1 MYIINTCTNSQDP
14 FPIPRPHFDLLTSLF
29 IWVNWDSNRTITPLL
44 YPISITVCLGML
56 FWVMTLYI
64 SRLGGISIVDW
75 LKASWLKAPLSSKS
89 VNWCQITLLTA
100 LLGIITNLAGLVD
113 ATFSQVRS
121 IAELTNQLCGTI
133 GLPVARAVNI
143 IKCTQAPV
151 TAASVSPSIV
161 ANTPASRLVPL
172 KLLAGSMLLLLLP
185 LLLIVLERLRRLVR
199 RFVEILI
206 PIVTIP
212 LATVILAALGISMGP
227 LARVILS
234 TIHIM
239 TIITTSVGT
248 TTSAS
253 FPFSSPF
260 PSSIVRITSNM
271 IDLLSWL

>member
-14 FPIPRPHFDLLTSLF
+14 FPVPRPHFDLLTSLF

-121 IAELTNQLCGTI
+121 IAKLTNQLCGTI

-206 PIVTIP
+206 PIVAIP
-212 LATVILAALGISMGP
+212 LATVILAALGIFMGP
-227 LARVILS
+227 MARIILS

-239 TIITTSVGT
+239 TIITTSVST

>member
-1 MYIINTCTNSQDP
+1 MYMINTCTNSQDP
-14 FPIPRPHFDLLTSLF
+14 FPVPRPHFDLLTSLF

-75 LKASWLKAPLSSKS
+75 LQASWLKAPLSSKS

-143 IKCTQAPV
+143 IKCTQAPI

-185 LLLIVLERLRRLVR
+185 LLLIGLERMRRLVR
-199 RFVEILI
+199 WFIEILI

-212 LATVILAALGISMGP
+212 LAAVILATLGISM
-227 LARVILS
+227 ACVILS

-239 TIITTSVGT
+239 TIITTSVST

>member
-56 FWVMTLYI
+56 VWVMTLYI

-185 LLLIVLERLRRLVR
+185 LLLIGLERMRRLVR
-199 RFVEILI
+199 WFIEILI
-206 PIVTIP
+206 PIITIP
-212 LATVILAALGISMGP
+212 LAAVTLATLGISMVC
-227 LARVILS
+227 VILS

-239 TIITTSVGT
+239 TIITTSVST
-248 TTSAS
+248 TPSAS
-253 FPFSSPF
+253 FPFPSPF
-260 PSSIVRITSNM
+260 PSSIVKITSNM
-271 IDLLSWL
+271 INLLSWL